1 MERGDIKKSVAVS
14 LVVALVLM
22 FVGFGCSESSA
33 RKRGRVEPIID
44 PRAYGSIPDRELK
57 ARFARP
63 DREDKVVVA
72 AKPEVSSAVVSRED
86 EIVALIK
93 RLEDTWNRKDAPGF
107 LAVFSEDAKIM
118 VGKEERIMSKEEYK
132 GMFPDLFTKYGAIK
146 YKEPEIKLDGNRADV
161 KVPCVILK
169 IEDNVW
175 FLRKMQLIY
184 INGTWLIE
192 RSTYDVHFKGP
203 GGPNRRLD
211 LGEEI
216 SD

>member
-1 MERGDIKKSVAVS
+1 MKSKKLLIGLGLAITLVAGMG
-14 LVVALVLM
+14 LA
-22 FVGFGCSESSA
+22 FNGCVTAS
-33 RKRGRVEPIID
+33 KK
-44 PRAYGSIPDRELK
+44 LK
-57 ARFARP
+57 
-63 DREDKVVVA
+63 DSD
-72 AKPEVSSAVVSRED
+72 SSAVVPEPKTKASAVKASVTPED
-86 EIVALIK
+86 EVRALVV
-93 RLEDTWNRKDAPGF
+93 RLERMWNEKDTVGF
-107 LAVFSEDAKIM
+107 LAAFSEKAKIM
-118 VGKEERIMSKEEYK
+118 TRVGKEQRIMSKEEYK
-132 GMFPDLFTKYGAIK
+132 DTLPNSFTKYGAIK